1 MGYLRAGFAINRQKN
16 CMRKNLLFWF
26 AFVLANFLLFQGH
39 LFLFRSN
46 APLWAWATGVLH
58 VVLLILFPYRK
69 FAKTHETN
77 RYR

>member
-1 MGYLRAGFAINRQKN
+1 
-16 CMRKNLLFWF
+16 MRKNLLFWF

-69 FAKTHETN
+69 FTKTHETN